1 MAITRPEQNEQ
12 PNRLLLISVPRT
24 ASNLLLK
31 ILNIPNQPNVLTSQ
45 KGGYFFFDAFM
56 AAGREGRLT
65 KPLSQWT
72 DNDKTEVQKAFQAS
86 VDNLEA
92 YSARARAENKIMFAK
107 EHAFWVTN
115 PGVFTSMRNGS
126 NKADD
131 MKTFHV
137 TTSDSYGAPTFS
149 AHNDTILPDQYLRT
163 WKLAFIIRH
172 PALAWPSMYRAMQK
186 ISQAGYIDEDGI
198 KGMGMANMS
207 MSWTRRLFD
216 WAMEQPDVPSQPLVI
231 DANDVIHN
239 PAAVVRFC
247 ELAGLDTGSMQ
258 FEWGKNEV
266 VEKKSENWS
275 VDGAN
280 AGDAAEIE
288 RQRSAAAIMLSTLEG
303 STGIVKD
310 KAPAGVDV
318 DVEVG
323 KWKVEFGDE
332 VAAMLEKA
340 TRDAM
345 DDYEYLKER
354 RVKV

>member
-1 MAITRPEQNEQ
+1 MAVTTPQQTE

-31 ILNIPNQPNVLTSQ
+31 VLNIANQPNVLTSP

-56 AAGREGRLT
+56 ASGKDGRLN

-72 DNDKTEVQKAFQAS
+72 ETDRTEVQNAFQS
-86 VDNLEA
+86 SIDSLEV

-107 EHAFWVTN
+107 EHAFWFTN
-115 PGVFTSMRNGS
+115 PGVFSSMIHGS
-126 NKADD
+126 NKEED
-131 MKTFHV
+131 KKSFRV
-137 TTSDSYGAPTFS
+137 TLQESYGAPTFS

-198 KGMGMANMS
+198 KGMSMSNMS

-216 WAMEQPDVPSQPLVI
+216 WAMEQPDVPTQPLVI

-239 PAAVVRFC
+239 PAAVVKFC
-247 ELAGLDTGSMQ
+247 ELAGLDSAAMQ
-258 FEWGKNEV
+258 FEWGGV
-266 VEKKSENWS
+266 VEKKSESWS
-275 VDGAN
+275 QDRAPTS
-280 AGDAAEIE
+280 GDAAELE
-288 RQRSAAAIMLSTLEG
+288 RQRKAAAIMLATLEG

-310 KAPAGVDV
+310 KTPLEVDV
-318 DVEVG
+318 DVEVA
-323 KWKVEFGDE
+323 KWKSEFGDE
-332 VAAMLEKA
+332 AAALLEKA

-345 DDYEYLKER
+345 DDYEYLTER

>member
-1 MAITRPEQNEQ
+1 MAITRPEQNDQ

-31 ILNIPNQPNVLTSQ
+31 ILNIPNQPNVLTSP

-56 AAGREGRLT
+56 AAGKEGRLN

-72 DNDKTEVQKAFQAS
+72 DNDKTEVQNAFQIS
-86 VDNLEA
+86 LDNLEA
-92 YSARARAENKIMFAK
+92 YSARARAENKIIFAK

-115 PGVFTSMRNGS
+115 PGVFTSMRDGS

-131 MKTFHV
+131 MKSFHV
-137 TTSDSYGAPTFS
+137 TTPDSYGAPTFS

-172 PALAWPSMYRAMQK
+172 PALAWPSLYRAMQK
-186 ISQAGYIDEDGI
+186 ISQAGYMDEDGI

-207 MSWTRRLFD
+207 MSWTRQLFD

-239 PAAVVRFC
+239 PAVVVRFC

-258 FEWGKNEV
+258 FEWGGNGV
-266 VEKKSENWS
+266 VEKKSETWS
-275 VDGAN
+275 ADRASV
-280 AGDAAEIE
+280 GDAAEIK

-318 DVEVG
+318 DVEVA

-332 VAAMLEKA
+332 VAAVLEKA

-354 RVKV
+354 RITV